1 MVSTERWGNPPIGRV
16 SSLEEARD
24 REEAMKQDHQIRMLI
39 DGQWTEGEGAAVAVV
54 DKFTGAELGRL
65 RSASPAQ
72 VEAAVAAA
80 RAAFN
85 TVRLEP
91 YERSRLLNRVAD
103 LILADRE
110 ALADMIVAESGV
122 PWKDSS
128 NEVVRTA
135 ETFRVSAEEGR
146 RLAGEIV
153 PIQGASGQ
161 AGRMAYTLRVPRG
174 VVGGISSFNSPL
186 NMVAHKVAP
195 ALASGNAV
203 VFKPPVATPLSATR
217 LFELLLEAGI
227 PGGLINLIHG
237 GGAEVGAPLAA
248 HPGVDFFTFTG
259 STPVGKA
266 ISASRGMRATALEL
280 GSIAATIV
288 CADGDLERAA
298 VRCAQSGF
306 RRQGQACTSTQRL
319 FVERSVTDRFLT
331 MLLEQVQALKV
342 GDPRDHA
349 TDVGPMISE
358 AEAVRAETWVREA
371 TDRGARILT
380 GGERRGAIL
389 TPTVLTDADPASK
402 VLCEEIFAPV
412 LTVLPFDTLDEAIQR
427 VNATPFGLA
436 AGLFTCDLSR
446 ALKAAERL
454 HVGVVHLNEASS
466 SRVDLM
472 PFGGV
477 KDSGVGVEGPR
488 YAMREM
494 TEERL
499 VTITL

>member
-1 MVSTERWGNPPIGRV
+1 MKK
-16 SSLEEARD
+16 AR
-24 REEAMKQDHQIRMLI
+24 EIKMLI
-39 DGQWTEGEGAAVAVV
+39 DGQWAEGEGAAVTVV

-65 RSASPAQ
+65 RSASPVQ
-72 VEAAVAAA
+72 IEAAVASA
-80 RAAFN
+80 RAAFKA
-85 TVRLEP
+85 VCLEP

-110 ALADMIVAESGV
+110 ALTEVIVAESGV
-122 PWKDSS
+122 PWKDSA

-146 RLAGEIV
+146 RLVGEIV

-161 AGRMAYTLRVPRG
+161 SGRMAYTLRAPRG
-174 VVGGISSFNSPL
+174 VVGGIGSFNSPL

-217 LFELLLEAGI
+217 LFELMLEAGV
-227 PGGLINLIHG
+227 PGGLINLVHG
-237 GGAEVGAPLAA
+237 GGTDVGAPLAA
-248 HPGVDFFTFTG
+248 HLGVDFFTFTG
-259 STPVGKA
+259 STPVGKT
-266 ISASRGMRATALEL
+266 IKASRGMRATALEL

-288 CADGDLERAA
+288 CADGDLDRAA

-319 FVERSVTDRFLT
+319 FIERSVVDRFLPL
-331 MLLEQVQALKV
+331 LLEQVRALKV
-342 GDPRDHA
+342 GDPRDHD

-371 TDRGARILT
+371 VAGGARVLM

-389 TPTVLTDADPASK
+389 TPTVLADADPTSK

-412 LTVLPFDTLDEAIQR
+412 LTVLPFDTLDEAIER

-436 AGLFTCDLSR
+436 AGLFTRDLSR